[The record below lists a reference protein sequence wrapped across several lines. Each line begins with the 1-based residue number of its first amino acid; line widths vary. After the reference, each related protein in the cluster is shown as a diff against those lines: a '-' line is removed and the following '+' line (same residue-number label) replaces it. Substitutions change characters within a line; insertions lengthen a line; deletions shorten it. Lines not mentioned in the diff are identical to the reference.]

1 MNNRNPWMIEGS
13 SRARLVWT
21 TPDAEEIIAYVARV
35 SNPKNQ
41 ENPSFEGLL
50 KYCIKNG
57 HISIFEEANMCVEVI
72 TPLAIATQLLR
83 HRSFCFQ
90 QLSLRYSTTEEM
102 KDLLGEHGSLY
113 YVPETA
119 RLQDTKNRQN
129 SIESDDPKLT
139 DAMWSTMET
148 SYKVADM
155 AYQDLLDMGVARE
168 VARLVLPQGTFTR
181 LYVSGSVRS
190 WMTYLK
196 VRDEEG
202 VVQWEHV
209 ELARAIK
216 TIFATQFP
224 TVNKA
229 WFHPEPDPR
238 DKILAELEGERDQL
252 MAELDWTE
260 QRRDYYKE
268 ELRNLRDPDLEQ
280 ENATLKSEL
289 AKYKGLIA
297 RIACDPEIP

>member
-1 MNNRNPWMIEGS
+1 MTSVCLPLQVRQAVENLAKPLPQIGPFAE
-13 SRARLVWT
+13 LVGDDMA
-21 TPDAEEIIAYVARV
+21 DAEEHIAYIARV

-41 ENPSFEGLL
+41 DNPSFEGLL
-50 KYCIKNG
+50 KYCVKHG
-57 HISIFEEANMCVEVI
+57 HISIFEQANMCVEVI

-83 HRSFCFQ
+83 HRSMTYQ
-90 QLSLRYSTTEEM
+90 QLSLRYSTNDEL
-102 KDLLGEHGSLY
+102 KDLLGEYGSLY
-113 YVPETA
+113 YVPEVA

-129 SIESDDPKLT
+129 SIESDDPALT

-155 AYQDLLDMGVARE
+155 AYQDLLEKGVAKE

-196 VRDEEG
+196 VRDEPG
-202 VVQWEHV
+202 VVQHEHV
-209 ELARAIK
+209 ELAQAIK

-229 WFHPEPDPR
+229 WFTREPSPLER
-238 DKILAELEGERDQL
+238 ENAELRIEIEVL
-252 MAELDWTE
+252 
-260 QRRDYYKE
+260 K
-268 ELRNLRDPDLEQ
+268 
-280 ENATLKSEL
+280 ATLRGTL
-289 AKYKGLIA
+289 
-297 RIACDPEIP
+297 